1 MSLSITPEGSL
12 GYILTLRIIKVLLPP
27 NFPSHS
33 PRLTFKIGSSEW
45 LTTKTQDDPTS
56 IHWEKTHTYDLP
68 ELHSMSIKVTYT
80 TRLFKDNEYCS
91 CVVNSETFTTKKGIR
106 FTEMV
111 IQDQRVKIIW
121 AFVIEEDRK
130 VENAE
135 FIRLINEVEVEKEE
149 IRYYKGCIKSK
160 LAKLKEKSSLCKEQL
175 RNLVQSF
182 EPILEYKSDL
192 DKNDSEVLS
201 IAAERKKIYS
211 QANDMLFLKLRIQKE
226 MEKVN
231 NHNN

>member
-1 MSLSITPEGSL
+1 MSLPLTPEGSL
-12 GYILTLRIIKVLLPP
+12 GYILTLRIIKVLLPS

-56 IHWEKTHTYDLP
+56 IHWEKNHTYDIP
-68 ELHSMSIKVTYT
+68 ELLPMTIKITYT
-80 TRLFKDNEYCS
+80 TRFFKDNEYCS
-91 CVVNSETFTTKKGIR
+91 CVVNSETFTSKKGIR

-111 IQDQRVKIIW
+111 IQGQRVKIIW

-135 FIRLINEVEVEKEE
+135 FIRLINEVEAEKEE
-149 IRYYKGCIKSK
+149 TRYYKGHIKSK
-160 LAKLKEKSSLCKEQL
+160 LAKLKEKSALCKEQL
-175 RNLVQSF
+175 RNLVQNL
-182 EPILEYKSDL
+182 EPMLGYQSDL
-192 DKNDSEVLS
+192 DKNDSEVVS

-211 QANDMLFLKLRIQKE
+211 KANDMLFLKLRIQKE

-231 NHNN
+231 NRNN

>member
-1 MSLSITPEGSL
+1 MSLPIIPENSL
-12 GYILTLRIIKVLLPP
+12 GYILAIRIIKVLLPS

-33 PRLTFKIGSSEW
+33 PRLTLKIGSSEW
-45 LTTKTQDDPTS
+45 FTTKTQDDPTS
-56 IHWEKTHTYDLP
+56 IHWEKTYIYDLS
-68 ELHSMSIKVTYT
+68 ELSPMSIKISFT
-80 TRLFKDNEYCS
+80 TKLFKDNEYCS
-91 CVVNSETFTTKKGIR
+91 CIVNSETFTTKKGIR

-111 IQDQRVKIIW
+111 NQGQRVKIIW

-130 VENAE
+130 IENAE

-149 IRYYKGCIKSK
+149 IRYYKNRIKTK
-160 LAKLKEKSSLCKEQL
+160 LAKLKEKSTVCKEQL
-175 RNLVQSF
+175 RNLVQNF
-182 EPILEYKSDL
+182 EPILESDC
-192 DKNDSEVLS
+192 DKNDGEVMS

-231 NHNN
+231 NRNK